1 MNAHQFET
9 ILYQVEGVIGLIT
22 LNRPESLNAFSR
34 KMVLELTQVLS
45 EIAGQ
50 PEIRVVI
57 LTGAGDKAFAAGAD
71 IRELQTF
78 SPTQARGFGLRAKE
92 LDSKIEALEKPVI
105 AAINGVAAGGGLE
118 VALACDLR
126 IASAKARF
134 GQPEINLGLIPGGGA
149 TQRLSKAIG
158 LIQAKEWILTGE
170 IVSAEE
176 AFKLGLVNKV
186 VPPEELMSEAKR
198 LAEKLAQKSPIA
210 LALAK
215 SALNQ
220 SVDLGGLLYEVEC
233 FAQCFATEDHDE
245 GIKAFLERRAPKFTG
260 Q

>member
-1 MNAHQFET
+1 MNTHQFET
-9 ILYQVEGVIGLIT
+9 ILYQAEGVIGLIT
-22 LNRPESLNAFSR
+22 LNRPESLNAFNR
-34 KMVLELTQVLS
+34 KMVLELSQVLGQ
-45 EIAGQ
+45 IAGQ
-50 PEIRVVI
+50 PGIRVVI

-71 IRELQTF
+71 IRELETF
-78 SPTQARGFGLRAKE
+78 SPTEARGFALQAKE
-92 LDSKIEALEKPVI
+92 MDSKIEALGKPVI
-105 AAINGVAAGGGLE
+105 AAINGVAVGGGLE

-134 GQPEINLGLIPGGGA
+134 GQPEINLGLIPGGGG

-170 IVSAEE
+170 MVSAEE
-176 AFKLGLVNKV
+176 AFSLGLVNKV
-186 VPPEELMSEAKR
+186 VPSEELMSEAKR

-220 SVDLGGLLYEVEC
+220 SVALGGLLYEAEC